1 MFEAKF
7 NQSGQIKKL
16 IEAIKDVVSDANLEC
31 NENGISLQAMDPSH
45 VSLVSLIIPSED
57 FEIYR
62 CDEPI
67 TIGLNLNSF
76 YKILKCSSNEDS
88 ISISCPEISDILTI
102 IFESINNDR
111 ISEFELKLIKIDT
124 EPLGIP
130 ETEYSAT
137 ISITS
142 GEYRRIS
149 SEMITLG
156 DTVFIGISKEGIKF
170 EVEGD
175 IGKATVFLKQ
185 MENEEDH
192 QDVKINISDPVKM
205 GFALRYLNSFSKA
218 TPLCEKITL
227 KLCKDFPLQL
237 EFKVG
242 KSGFIRFYLAPKYE
256 E

>member
-88 ISISCPEISDILTI
+88 ISISCPEISDILTLI
-102 IFESINNDR
+102 GTRVTLIFLRASLYSLTPFTR
-111 ISEFELKLIKIDT
+111 LA
-124 EPLGIP
+124 
-130 ETEYSAT
+130 EY
-137 ISITS
+137 
-142 GEYRRIS
+142 
-149 SEMITLG
+149 
-156 DTVFIGISKEGIKF
+156 IGG
-170 EVEGD
+170 V
-175 IGKATVFLKQ
+175 
-185 MENEEDH
+185 
-192 QDVKINISDPVKM
+192 
-205 GFALRYLNSFSKA
+205 
-218 TPLCEKITL
+218 
-227 KLCKDFPLQL
+227 
-237 EFKVG
+237 
-242 KSGFIRFYLAPKYE
+242 
-256 E
+256 

>member
-1 MFEAKF
+1 MFEAKL

-57 FEIYR
+57 FEVFR
-62 CDEPI
+62 CDKPI
-67 TIGLNLNSF
+67 TLGLNLNSF

-88 ISISCPEISDILTI
+88 ISISCPDISEILTV

-111 ISEFELKLIKIDT
+111 ISEFELKLIKIDA

-142 GEYRRIS
+142 TEYRRIS

-156 DTVFIGISKEGIKF
+156 DTVQIGISMEGIKF

-185 MENEEDH
+185 MDKEKNDEDI
-192 QDVKINISDPVKM
+192 KIKVSEPVKM

-218 TPLCEKITL
+218 TPLCEKINL
-227 KLCKDFPLQL
+227 KLSKEFPLQL